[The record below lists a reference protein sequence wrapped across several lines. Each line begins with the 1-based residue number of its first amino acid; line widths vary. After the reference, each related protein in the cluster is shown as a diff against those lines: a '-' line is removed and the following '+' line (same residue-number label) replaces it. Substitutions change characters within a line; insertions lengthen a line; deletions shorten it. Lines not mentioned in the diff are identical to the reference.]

1 MDKYVVC
8 TRIYKHTHREILLS
22 HKKDELSPFATTW
35 MELEGVILSEISRE
49 RQIPFDY
56 TQM

>member
-1 MDKYVVC
+1 MLCVY
-8 TRIYKHTHREILLS
+8 IHTHIHTEILLS

-35 MELEGVILSEISRE
+35 MELEGVILSEINQE